1 MNRIFRVIWSHVLS
15 TWIAVSENTKGRGKS
30 ATKRKVL
37 ISTLALSLAP
47 LAQAAPTGGQVVS
60 GSGTIAQTGSTTNI
74 QQTSQNLS
82 LNWQTFNVSPNETV
96 NYLQP
101 SATAIAVNRI
111 FDTNGSQILGHLNAN
126 GQVWLINPNG
136 VLFGQGAQVNV
147 GGLVASTLDFNDA
160 QIGSGSVAF
169 SGNGSGSIINQGTIN
184 AANGGYVALLGN
196 HVGNQGSIVA
206 QLGSVVLGA
215 SSAATLTFNGS
226 GLAHMQVDQSTLDNL
241 AENGGLIQ
249 ANGGQIVMTAGAQ
262 NALLASVVN
271 NTGILEA
278 HAVENQNGTI
288 ILSAGTT
295 AGTANIGGTVDVS
308 STTGNGG
315 TLIATAHDVLITDNA
330 SINASGATG
339 GGSVNIGGDW
349 QGSGDIAQ
357 ATTVTM
363 AAGARIDASA
373 TQQGNGGKVV
383 LWSDVHNA
391 DSQTTVNGSITAL
404 GGPLGGNGGQVETSG
419 HQVGIDGA
427 KVNAGA
433 PAGAGGEW
441 LIDPYS
447 YTIGA
452 SQISAIVGDANS
464 GLNSGT
470 SVTVD
475 TALTNSSYGSSGNPA
490 DAGDIMVTAAIN
502 KTLGGN
508 ATLTLKAARHISLQ
522 SGATINASSGL
533 LNLQLWADSDNSG
546 DGIVQVTSTS
556 LNTNG
561 GWLKFGNNQT
571 ASINGSTVLVGGD
584 VYFNGVSAQTISTG
598 GGALDIYGETI
609 VSNTGG
615 ITFDS
620 GGGNVGLHGVL
631 NSGNLYTYVD
641 GPDGTQSWTWART
654 DAKNGTAGG
663 AAVGNSYL
671 VTITS
676 RLENALAGLAAGYKG
691 GWIGAYRAN
700 PTSTFAWTW
709 ADGPEAGAQF
719 YTQNST
725 GGGGTTTASYY
736 SNFGS
741 GEPNGTLAGNESAGQ
756 FFGTA
761 GLWNDLTPNT
771 TFSATPS
778 TNQYAVLGYVRETN
792 LASSAVTINAGTGQV
807 TIDGGVGGSKALASL
822 TVNAASTTINGSA
835 LVTTGAQTYNNA
847 LTANSTAD
855 LRVAASAL
863 TITNANQALSLNATG
878 NITVDSPSSVAGP
891 ISIYGGNVSL
901 NNSLTATASGATILI
916 SANGNISTANTAKTI
931 TTNNGNLSLIADA
944 DANGAGLLDLDYTTM
959 SAGSGNVVVRGET
972 MSWAVGVGQSPTI
985 TSTTGTFTFES
996 SDASFGQGVDT
1007 AWFYF
1012 PSTLSGFTVGK
1023 STNTQDVVSTNA
1035 LSVNGPI
1042 SLYGGNISV
1051 NANLTSTASGAD
1063 VLLKGS
1069 GSITL
1074 ASNKSISTTGGDVTF
1089 WADSDSTNGGYIWLN
1104 SGSSIS
1110 TTSAANIILSG
1121 GNVAQ
1126 GDLGTTGYAMGM
1138 TTTMGN
1144 GVTLD
1149 AATLNSYGGDIAIRG
1164 KSTTGAVTNYAST
1177 DYVSASTNGI
1187 RTHGS
1192 VTVDSGSGLLS
1203 LYGYAQATSGNSNG
1217 IETSGTG
1224 TSVFRSSSTSANAIT
1239 LDGTAITAAA
1249 LNAWGVYLW
1258 GGTSIL
1264 ATNGG
1269 GINITGSGAKNSGV
1283 KVDTGSSV
1291 LANSGAIALT
1301 GTGYGAGYSAVDISS
1316 NVGQKSGSTIASS
1329 SSNITVN
1336 GDVLSLTGAIASTGQ
1351 LTLQSY
1357 GTSFASAFTV
1367 PSASV
1372 LSSLLTG
1379 LTIGKTSNTQ
1389 NITIGSAIS
1398 IAGPINI
1405 YGGNITVNTNL
1416 TSTASGADILLK
1428 GSGNVIANANL
1439 VTNAGDITLWADS
1452 DASGAGG
1459 IQVTDNRTLD
1469 SRTASD
1475 RTAGNTSTASGGGS
1489 ITLAGGLDDGGA
1501 ASGSNSLDGGL
1512 LASDGRPDGYAVN
1525 LGSLNA
1531 QTGVL
1536 FGNDTG
1542 VGHNAA
1548 INLYSGGGDI
1558 AIHGKATTL
1567 VGGGPVGVGAYQ
1579 GLTVNAGT
1587 SGDLTLVG
1595 VSAVSGVVT
1604 LGMDLAAWRSNGY
1617 VASSTFTTANGNVL
1631 IVGRASGGTSNFAMA
1646 IDGTSTNRDIFAAT
1660 GTGSVTLDGQATGT
1674 SPTDIRL
1681 TGVDVLAA
1689 SGNISLIGRSA
1700 GGLNI
1705 SNWNGSN
1712 GVYLGAKA
1720 GSVVTSST
1728 SNVLIEADAIATADT
1743 LAINTSGA
1751 VTVAPYGNSFTSAL
1765 TWSQGGL
1772 TLAGGIS
1779 SLTLGKTTNTADITV
1794 GSAQSITGPINIYG
1808 GNINLNAN
1816 LTSTASNT
1824 AILAQATGNI
1834 LQAASV
1840 AVTTNGGSVTYDANS
1855 TGSGSG
1861 GIVMYSGASIT
1872 SNGGNITLG
1881 GGLTP
1886 TTTYAVGTGA
1896 SAQRGIWTTLGTTL
1910 DARGSATGGN
1920 IVLNGQ
1926 GTTGGEGILLGFI
1939 GTGSQPVIQT
1949 NNAGTISL
1957 NGWGGAGLTNRYTTG
1972 IGMASGVIKS
1982 GSGAIN
1988 IVGHGGG
1995 NSNNQDNS
2003 GIYLWGSGTNI
2014 LSTSG
2019 AISLNGTVGSS
2030 PNIGSGIRML
2040 AGSVIGYDS
2049 NLVASS
2055 SSDITL
2061 TSDTLLLAGALQSSG
2076 ALVIEPLTT
2085 SFSSAFSTSGLSI
2098 SGNPSSL
2105 RLGKAGNTADI
2116 TVGSAQNIT
2125 GPINIYGGNIT
2136 VNAALTATNS
2146 TISLTGS
2153 GNITDG
2159 VSGYLVADNLLLL
2172 GGNVTLDH
2180 ASNNV
2185 NTLAASGVSG
2195 LTYTDSNALTIGS
2208 VGSTNGITATGAV
2221 ALTSGTLT
2229 TTQAI
2234 NAGSSNITLSTDSL
2248 ALGANVISTGAL
2260 QIQPKTTGATLGIGT
2275 GSGTVQIG
2283 ADQLAWLQ
2291 DGFSS
2296 ITLGGSTTGAVQ
2308 IGGLSTWNDPLV
2320 AQAGTGSDLQV
2331 VGNMSWSHANSLTL
2345 KAGNNIFVNAN
2356 LAASNAAA
2364 ALNIFYGGTNGTT
2377 APTAGTSY
2385 FVNLANRNTIQLTG
2399 SAPTLTLG
2407 NISYTVV
2414 NDVTALQGMSASG
2427 NYALGHGLSLAGT
2440 SYSTAFYTPTFTG
2453 KFDGLGNT
2461 LDGLTISN
2469 TAGGNLGLFAQV
2481 NGATVRQVG
2490 VTNMSITTNS
2500 TNLGTSANTTEPRV
2514 GGVIGNVGGAGAP
2527 TSSVTTL
2534 DGIWS
2539 TGTISTTAGSGQK
2552 FFFAGGLVGS
2562 QNGGTMNLSRSYS
2575 LANVSSQGS
2584 YSSNLAIGGLIG
2596 DIGINTNVLTAHT
2609 LTTSSTVAFTISK
2622 GYSTGSIVEGS
2633 HGGYYGTGGL
2643 VGVVFSSG
2651 NSILDSYSWS
2661 NVVGNGSSFGG
2672 IAGFALAGT
2681 FDRLY
2686 TTQSTVG
2693 SMTGGTG
2700 TSVYNAS
2707 TLNTS
2712 GGTVLPSGFS
2722 SNEWGVSSRPTL
2734 KSIPTPPTQ
2743 IYVKESTSSG
2753 TYGNA
2758 STAYQLVDALGNP
2771 ITLGTGSYAGL
2782 SGTTGTAHYSL
2793 DIGNTT
2799 TPGTYSLSYL
2809 SGLSFTGANAL
2820 DFILNPYS
2828 TATTYTQA
2836 KAPLT
2841 VTANTANKVY
2851 DGATYGGGYSVGYS
2865 AFANGESSSVLGGT
2879 LSFSGSSQAA
2889 TNSGTYTIVPTG
2901 LTSNNYSF
2909 TYVNGA
2915 LNIDK
2920 RPLTLSGSRVYDGTT
2935 SISVSA
2941 LIASNLVGS
2950 DCASGLA
2957 TCGVTGSASF
2967 ASQNVNAGS
2976 QTLTLNGLTLGST
2989 LANNYTLTGASGTAT
3004 ITAKTVTLSASKT
3017 YDGTTSLTGAVT
3029 LGTGIAGETLTYSGA
3044 TANDA
3049 HVATAN
3055 KYISALTLADATDL
3069 SGGLASNYQLPTLNA
3084 ANAAVTIST
3093 KALTSTASIGG
3104 TLSKVY
3110 DGTTSATAASVSGSV
3125 SGAVSGD
3132 TLSLDTSGVTLAYN
3146 SAHVVGANRISASGN
3161 AGYIISSTVGSLSSD
3176 YSFSNPTIADATA
3189 SITEATLTLSL
3200 TNTGVSKTYDGTL
3213 AAPTGF
3219 TPSWGFSGL
3228 VTGDT
3233 TASVTSTG
3241 AAYNSKDVTTANKVT
3256 VSGVSLTG
3264 IAGSQS
3270 SAISDYVLA
3279 ATSVDVAA
3287 TITAKSVTLS
3297 ASKTYDGTT
3306 SLTGAVTLGTGIAG
3320 ETLTYSGATAND
3332 AHVATANKY
3341 ISALTLADAT
3351 DLSGGLASNYQLPT
3365 LNAANAAVTIST
3377 KALTSTASIG
3387 GTLSKVYDGTTS
3399 ATSASVSGSV
3409 LGAV

>member
-1 MNRIFRVIWSHVLS
+1 MLS
-15 TWIAVSENTKGRGKS
+15 
-30 ATKRKVL
+30 
-37 ISTLALSLAP
+37 
-47 LAQAAPTGGQVVS
+47 AQAVDQIQGGVIQNSGTVSASSLVSKGGRILLEGDDITLKS
-60 GSGTIAQTGSTTNI
+60 GSK
-74 QQTSQNLS
+74 L
-82 LNWQTFNVSPNETV
+82 
-96 NYLQP
+96 
-101 SATAIAVNRI
+101 
-111 FDTNGSQILGHLNAN
+111 D
-126 GQVWLINPNG
+126 
-136 VLFGQGAQVNV
+136 
-147 GGLVASTLDFNDA
+147 AS
-160 QIGSGSVAF
+160 
-169 SGNGSGSIINQGTIN
+169 
-184 AANGGYVALLGN
+184 
-196 HVGNQGSIVA
+196 
-206 QLGSVVLGA
+206 GA
-215 SSAATLTFNGS
+215 SG
-226 GLAHMQVDQSTLDNL
+226 
-241 AENGGLIQ
+241 
-249 ANGGQIVMTAGAQ
+249 
-262 NALLASVVN
+262 
-271 NTGILEA
+271 
-278 HAVENQNGTI
+278 
-288 ILSAGTT
+288 
-295 AGTANIGGTVDVS
+295 GGTVLV
-308 STTGNGG
+308 
-315 TLIATAHDVLITDNA
+315 
-330 SINASGATG
+330 
-339 GGSVNIGGDW
+339 GGDW
-349 QGSGDIAQ
+349 QGSGSMHQ

-363 AAGARIDASA
+363 EAGASIDASA
-373 TQQGNGGKVV
+373 TQVGNGGKVV

-391 DSQTTVNGSITAL
+391 ASFTSVQGAIRAK
-404 GGPLGGNGGQVETSG
+404 GGVVGGNGGQVETSG
-419 HQVGIDGA
+419 HQVNIDGA

-447 YTIGA
+447 YTIGV
-452 SQISAIVGDANS
+452 SQVAAIVGDANS

-475 TALTNSSYGSSGNPA
+475 TALNNSSYGSSGNAA
-490 DAGDIMVTAAIN
+490 DAGDITVTTAIN
-502 KTLGGN
+502 KTLGGD

-522 SGATINASSGL
+522 SGATISASSGL
-533 LNLQLWADSDNSG
+533 LNLQLWSDSDNSG

-584 VYFNGVSAQTISTG
+584 VYFNGASAQTISTG

-615 ITFDS
+615 LTLDS

-719 YTQNST
+719 YTQNSS

-822 TVNAASTTINGSA
+822 AVNAASTTINGSA
-835 LVTTGAQTYNNA
+835 LVTTGAQTYDNA
-847 LTANSTAD
+847 LTVNSTGN
-855 LRVAASAL
+855 LHVAASAL
-863 TITNANQALSLNATG
+863 TITNANKALSLTATG

-901 NNSLTATASGATILI
+901 NNSLTATASGAAILI
-916 SANGNISTANTAKTI
+916 SANGNITTANTAKTI

-944 DANGAGLLDLDYTTM
+944 DANGTGQLDLDYTTM
-959 SAGSGNVVVRGET
+959 SAGSGNVLVRGET

-1012 PSTLSGFTVGK
+1012 PTTLSGFTVGK
-1023 STNTQDVVSTNA
+1023 STNTQDVSVSTNA

-1126 GDLGTTGYAMGM
+1126 SALGTTGFAMGM

-1164 KSTTGAVTNYAST
+1164 KSTTGAYTSYSSSDAVGSTNA
-1177 DYVSASTNGI
+1177 NGI

-1203 LYGYAQATSGNSNG
+1203 LWGYAQATSGSSNG
-1217 IETSGTG
+1217 IEFSATG
-1224 TSVFRSSSTSANAIT
+1224 TSEFKSSSTSANAIAI
-1239 LDGTAITAAA
+1239 DGTAATISPV
-1249 LNAWGVYLW
+1249 NAWGVYLW
-1258 GGTSIL
+1258 SGTSVL
-1264 ATNGG
+1264 ATNDG
-1269 GINITGSGAKNSGV
+1269 GISITGSGAKQTGVTVGSGA
-1283 KVDTGSSV
+1283 SV
-1291 LANSGAIALT
+1291 LANSGPITLT
-1301 GTGYGAGYSAVDISS
+1301 GTGYGAGYQAVNIAG
-1316 NVGQKSGSTIASS
+1316 NVGQKAGSTITSS
-1329 SSNITVN
+1329 SSDITVS

-1367 PSASV
+1367 PSAAV
-1372 LSSLLTG
+1372 LSGAFSA
-1379 LTIGKTSNTQ
+1379 LTIGKTTNTA
-1389 NITIGSAIS
+1389 NITVSSAQS
-1398 IAGPINI
+1398 IAGPISI
-1405 YGGNITVNTNL
+1405 YGGNINVNANL
-1416 TSTASGADILLK
+1416 TSTSAGAKILLK

-1439 VTNAGDITLWADS
+1439 VTDGGDITLWADS

-1501 ASGSNSLDGGL
+1501 ASGSNSLNSGL

-1525 LGSLNA
+1525 LGSTNA

-1595 VSAVSGVVT
+1595 VSAVSGVLT

-1700 GGLNI
+1700 GGINI

-1751 VTVAPYGNSFTSAL
+1751 VTVAPYGSSFTSAL
-1765 TWSQGGL
+1765 TWPQGGL

-1779 SLTLGKTTNTADITV
+1779 GLTLGKTTNTADITV
-1794 GSAQSITGPINIYG
+1794 GSAQSIAGPINIYG
-1808 GNINLNAN
+1808 GNI
-1816 LTSTASNT
+1816 
-1824 AILAQATGNI
+1824 AI
-1834 LQAASV
+1834 
-1840 AVTTNGGSVTYDANS
+1840 
-1855 TGSGSG
+1855 
-1861 GIVMYSGASIT
+1861 
-1872 SNGGNITLG
+1872 
-1881 GGLTP
+1881 
-1886 TTTYAVGTGA
+1886 
-1896 SAQRGIWTTLGTTL
+1896 
-1910 DARGSATGGN
+1910 
-1920 IVLNGQ
+1920 
-1926 GTTGGEGILLGFI
+1926 
-1939 GTGSQPVIQT
+1939 
-1949 NNAGTISL
+1949 
-1957 NGWGGAGLTNRYTTG
+1957 
-1972 IGMASGVIKS
+1972 
-1982 GSGAIN
+1982 
-1988 IVGHGGG
+1988 
-1995 NSNNQDNS
+1995 
-2003 GIYLWGSGTNI
+2003 
-2014 LSTSG
+2014 
-2019 AISLNGTVGSS
+2019 
-2030 PNIGSGIRML
+2030 
-2040 AGSVIGYDS
+2040 
-2049 NLVASS
+2049 
-2055 SSDITL
+2055 
-2061 TSDTLLLAGALQSSG
+2061 
-2076 ALVIEPLTT
+2076 
-2085 SFSSAFSTSGLSI
+2085 
-2098 SGNPSSL
+2098 
-2105 RLGKAGNTADI
+2105 
-2116 TVGSAQNIT
+2116 
-2125 GPINIYGGNIT
+2125 
-2136 VNAALTATNS
+2136 NAALTATNS
-2146 TISLTGS
+2146 TISLTSS

-2221 ALTSGTLT
+2221 ALTAGTLT

-2275 GSGTVQIG
+2275 GSGTVLIG

-2320 AQAGTGSDLQV
+2320 AQAGTGTDLQV

-2364 ALNIFYGGTNGTT
+2364 ALNIFYGGTNGATT
-2377 APTAGTSY
+2377 PTAGTNY

-2500 TNLGTSANTTEPRV
+2500 TSLGTSANTSEYRV

-2596 DIGINTNVLTAHT
+2596 DIGTNTGLLTHT
-2609 LTTSSTVAFTISK
+2609 ATTSSTVAFTISK
-2622 GYSTGSIVEGS
+2622 DYSTGSIVEGS
-2633 HGGYYGTGGL
+2633 HGAYYGTGGL

-2693 SMTGGTG
+2693 AMTGGTG

-2722 SNEWGVSSRPTL
+2722 SNDWGISSRPTL

-2758 STAYQLVDALGNP
+2758 STAYQLVDASGNP
-2771 ITLGTGSYAGL
+2771 ITLGMGSYAGL
-2782 SGTTGTAHYSL
+2782 SGTTGTAHYSM
-2793 DIGNTT
+2793 DVGNTT

-2828 TATTYTQA
+2828 TATSYTLA

-2865 AFANGESSSVLGGT
+2865 AFANGETSSVLGGT
-2879 LSFSGSSQAA
+2879 LSFSGTSQAA
-2889 TNSGTYTIVPTG
+2889 TNSGTYTIVPSG

-2909 TYVNGA
+2909 TYVNGS

-2935 SISVSA
+2935 GISVGA

-2957 TCGVTGSASF
+2957 TCGMTGSASV

-2976 QTLTLNGLTLGST
+2976 QTLTLSGLTLGST
-2989 LANNYTLTGASGTAT
+2989 LANNYTLTGASGTAS

-3029 LGTGIAGETLTYSGA
+3029 LGTGIAGETLTYTGA

-3049 HVATAN
+3049 HVATVN
-3055 KYISALTLADATDL
+3055 KYINTLTLADATDL

-3093 KALTSTASIGG
+3093 KALTSTANIGG
-3104 TLSKVY
+3104 TLVKTY

-3146 SAHVVGANRISASGN
+3146 SSHVAGASSISASGST
-3161 AGYIISSTVGSLSSD
+3161 GYSISSTVGSLSSD
-3176 YSFSNPTIADATA
+3176 YSFSAPTIADATA
-3189 SITEATLTLSL
+3189 SITPTTLTLSL
-3200 TNTGVSKTYDGTL
+3200 TNTGVTKTYDGNTD
-3213 AAPTGF
+3213 APSGF
-3219 TPSWGFSGL
+3219 TPTYSVSGL
-3228 VTGDT
+3228 ISGDT
-3233 TASVTSTG
+3233 DASLSHTG
-3241 AAYNSKDVTTANKVT
+3241 FAYDSKNVLDASKVT
-3256 VSGVSLTG
+3256 VTGLSITSLTG
-3264 IAGSQS
+3264 GNN
-3270 SAISDYVLA
+3270 SATSDYILD
-3279 ATSVDVAA
+3279 ATSKDVAA

-3320 ETLTYSGATAND
+3320 ETLTYTGATAND
-3332 AHVATANKY
+3332 AHVATAGKY

-3365 LNAANAAVTIST
+3365 LDAANAAVTIST
-3377 KALTSTASIG
+3377 KALTATASIG
-3387 GTLSKVYDGTTS
+3387 GTLVKAYDGTTAATAANVSGSVSGAVSGDTLSLDTSGVTLTYNSSHVAGASSISASGSTGYSISSTVGSLSSDYSFSAPMIADASASITPTTLTLSLTNTGVTKVYDGTVNAPAGFTPSWSVVSGLVTGDTAANVTS
-3399 ATSASVSGSV
+3399 TGASYNSKDVITANTITVSGVSVTGIAGSLNSANSDYAVASTNVDVAATITPRTVSLLAEKTYDGTTDLTDAVSITTGVGSETLTYTGATANDAQVATSNKFVNAINLADGLNGGLASNYQLPTLDAANAPVTIIASANSMPPVLPPPTPPVIVPTPEHAPPV
-3409 LGAV
+3409 LGDITPSPILTNNNAALIGSSNEINGGAGSDGINASGTDNGNISVQLVKTPSEQANGLVTVAIPKAMQMTGLSFALPEQLVKKMTGETSLSVTQENGMPLPEWLHFIRERMSFEAMAIPPRGLPLKVIIAAGGYSVVVSISDATE